1 MKPTDFAKVLN
12 SYLACYLPGQRNLS
26 INTIKSYRDSFKL
39 LLMFCNE
46 KLGISPEYLTLS
58 LVDKQLIYDYLQWIE
73 DERKCGIQTRNQ
85 RLASI
90 HAFFRYVQIE
100 SPESLL
106 NCQKILNIPFKK
118 TAKPSVCYL
127 STDAL
132 QLILAQ
138 PNINSFSGRRDIVLM
153 TVLYDSAARV
163 QELIDLV
170 VRDIRIDKPSTI
182 TLTGKGD
189 KTRYVPLMTKTTE
202 LLSRHLKE
210 KQLNDI
216 SKLDYPVFFNSQKRK
231 MTRAGIS
238 YILNKYYKMAKSK
251 SKVRMPSK
259 IHPHMFRSTKAMH
272 LLQAN
277 INLIYIRDLL
287 GHVSVTTT
295 ERYARANPEMR
306 RAALEKAYVNIVEDD
321 IPAWSKDSNLLDWL
335 QELCK

>member
-1 MKPTDFAKVLN
+1 M
-12 SYLACYLPGQRNLS
+12 
-26 INTIKSYRDSFKL
+26 
-39 LLMFCNE
+39 
-46 KLGISPEYLTLS
+46 
-58 LVDKQLIYDYLQWIE
+58 
-73 DERKCGIQTRNQ
+73 
-85 RLASI
+85 

-100 SPESLL
+100 SPEALL
-106 NCQKILNIPFKK
+106 HCQKILNIPFKK

-127 STDAL
+127 SADAL
-132 QLILAQ
+132 KLILAQ
-138 PNINSFSGRRDIVLM
+138 PEINSFAGRRDIVLM

-189 KTRYVPLMTKTTE
+189 KTRYVPLMTKTAE
-202 LLSRHLKE
+202 LLSSHLKE

-238 YILNKYYKMAKSK
+238 YILNKYYKMAKLK
-251 SKVRMPSK
+251 SKVIMPPK
-259 IHPHMFRSTKAMH
+259 IHPHIFRSTKAMH

-277 INLIYIRDLL
+277 VNLIYIRDLL

-306 RAALEKAYVNIVEDD
+306 RAALEKAYINIVEDD
-321 IPAWSKDSNLLDWL
+321 IPAWSKDPDW
-335 QELCK
+335 